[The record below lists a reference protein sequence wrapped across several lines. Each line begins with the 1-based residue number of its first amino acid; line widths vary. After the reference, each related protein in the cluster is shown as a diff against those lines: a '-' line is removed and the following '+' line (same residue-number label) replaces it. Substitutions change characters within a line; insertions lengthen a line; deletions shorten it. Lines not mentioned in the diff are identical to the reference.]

1 MLLPNL
7 KSNQGSKLKELSQL
21 QKELNQ
27 KNYFKEI
34 VCP

>member
-1 MLLPNL
+1 MVLPKL

-27 KNYFKEI
+27 HIYFKK
-34 VCP
+34 